1 MIMSKYIDLL
11 QIITGNGT
19 ERFLSAGTGSG
30 NGVKSGLVNNI
41 NFYLSK
47 APVKPIRHIR
57 RSQLMLN
64 VYSIPIIYRIFL
76 LLHIWGQAQILY
88 SE

>member
-1 MIMSKYIDLL
+1 MGQKC
-11 QIITGNGT
+11 
-19 ERFLSAGTGSG
+19 G
-30 NGVKSGLVNNI
+30 NGVKSGLENNI
-41 NFYLSK
+41 HFYLSK
-47 APVKPIRHIR
+47 GPVKPIRHIR

-64 VYSIPIIYRIFL
+64 VCWIPIIYRIFL